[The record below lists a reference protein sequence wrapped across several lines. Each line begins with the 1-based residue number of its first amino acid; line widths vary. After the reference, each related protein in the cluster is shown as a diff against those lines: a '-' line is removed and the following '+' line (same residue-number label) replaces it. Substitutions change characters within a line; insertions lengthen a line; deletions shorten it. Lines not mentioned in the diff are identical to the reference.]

1 MSKGLPVPQ
10 AYRTHPKLWESLDH
24 KLQSQPWELMLCSL
38 TIILSLCKVLWVKVE
53 SLRELV
59 AFWFFQPLPVPFHSP
74 FSPLICVC
82 SGRLSEWSGLAKRLL
97 SWEER
102 RAPPT
107 PRPAAPGP
115 AHSNTG
121 RKQRSLDSMK
131 RRGTAEALGRTRK
144 KEKRRGKRY
153 LGVKVTFLLWLCNAR
168 HKHAHA
174 QIPMYSGRQSRGRGV
189 GLQPV
194 CTWGR
199 VSSRGCYFNRER
211 AAVIIQQA
219 PREKDPTEKHRIPN
233 PPLLSLAW

>member
-1 MSKGLPVPQ
+1 MSKSWIFAGIN
-10 AYRTHPKLWESLDH
+10 RT
-24 KLQSQPWELMLCSL
+24 
-38 TIILSLCKVLWVKVE
+38 
-53 SLRELV
+53 RV
-59 AFWFFQPLPVPFHSP
+59 AFWFFQPLPVL
-74 FSPLICVC
+74 FSPWSVYVLAGYQ
-82 SGRLSEWSGLAKRLL
+82 SGVVSPSAFFP
-97 SWEER
+97 ER
-102 RAPPT
+102 RGVPPPT

-131 RRGTAEALGRTRK
+131 RRGTAEALGSTWK